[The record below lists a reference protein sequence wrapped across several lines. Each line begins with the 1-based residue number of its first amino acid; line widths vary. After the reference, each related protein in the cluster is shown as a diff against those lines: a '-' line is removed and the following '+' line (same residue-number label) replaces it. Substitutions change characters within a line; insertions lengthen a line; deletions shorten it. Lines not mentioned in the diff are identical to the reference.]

1 MKRRGAT
8 AVEFVLTLPVLL
20 ILLAGVVDLGQYLFL
35 SDAVAAAI
43 AEGAR
48 AGALANPK
56 KGEDPLA
63 IARAAA
69 DQWWTAAEMPVNLTV
84 TATFA
89 GTGAPTERLI
99 LRGTT
104 PFGSQLSFLNI
115 PATVAYSHTIRRFHQ
130 P

>member
-115 PATVAYSHTIRRFHQ
+115 PATVAYSHTIRLFHQ